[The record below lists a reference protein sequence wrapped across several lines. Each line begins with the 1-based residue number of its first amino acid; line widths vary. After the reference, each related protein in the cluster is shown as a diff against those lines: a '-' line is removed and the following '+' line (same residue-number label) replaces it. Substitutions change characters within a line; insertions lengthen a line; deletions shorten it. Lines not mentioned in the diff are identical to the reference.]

1 MQIAILVLII
11 VSMSVQSVAKKAYN
25 QKMGEKGALLFT
37 AVSVL
42 AAAGFFICA
51 GERPFAFSKEWLS
64 YALWFAFFYGLSA
77 VASFIAIQCGSL
89 SLTSLAVSYS
99 LIIPTIYGLIF
110 LQEPSGVW
118 LYLGIILLMISLVL
132 INAKDGDA
140 RISLK
145 WAIWAFL
152 AFFGNGACTT
162 VQKVQQLVFDGA
174 AKNEFMIV
182 AMLAVS
188 VVLLGLS
195 FATERKDWV
204 FCLKKGAGH
213 MVFSGVVNGVMN
225 LFVMILAGMMAASVM
240 YPLISAGGI
249 LLTAL
254 ISRVFYGEK
263 LTARQN
269 IGLLLG
275 VGAVVFLNI

>member
-1 MQIAILVLII
+1 MQIVFLVLII
-11 VSMSVQSVAKKAYN
+11 VSLSVQSVAKKAYN
-25 QKMGEKGALLFT
+25 QKIGDKGALLFT

-51 GERPFAFSKEWLS
+51 GQKPFVFSKEWIS

-77 VASFIAIQCGSL
+77 VASFFAIQCGPL
-89 SLTSLAVSYS
+89 SLTSLAISYS
-99 LIIPTIYGLIF
+99 LIIPTAYGLIF
-110 LQEPSGVW
+110 LNDPAGIW
-118 LYLGIILLMISLVL
+118 LYLGIVLLMISLVL
-132 INAKDGDA
+132 INAKEGDT
-140 RISLK
+140 RISFK

-152 AFFGNGACTT
+152 AFFANGACTT

-182 AMLAVS
+182 AMLSVS
-188 VVLLGLS
+188 VVLFGLS
-195 FATERKDWV
+195 FAVERKDWV
-204 FCLKKGAGH
+204 PCLKMGAGH
-213 MVFSGVVNGVMN
+213 MIFSGVVNGAMN
-225 LFVMILAGMMAASVM
+225 LFVMILAGLMAASVM
-240 YPLISAGGI
+240 YPLISAGSI

-254 ISRVFYGEK
+254 ISRVFYREK
-263 LTARQN
+263 LTTRQN